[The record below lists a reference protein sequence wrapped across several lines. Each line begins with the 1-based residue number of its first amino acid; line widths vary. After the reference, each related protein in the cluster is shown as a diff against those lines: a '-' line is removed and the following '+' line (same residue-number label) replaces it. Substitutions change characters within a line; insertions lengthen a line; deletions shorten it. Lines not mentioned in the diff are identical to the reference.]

1 MEGCHFSKRFRSIP
15 VFLAILFSATLA
27 WAQQNSPETIPPIR
41 IQGNAQKGI
50 VGLTPQQVRHAYGF
64 DTITNQG
71 DGQVIA
77 LIEAFNHPQIEKD
90 LAVFNQAF
98 NLPPCTTANGCFTQL
113 SVNGKN
119 LGTNTLWALEIS
131 LDVEW
136 AHAMAPNA
144 RIILVQSPSGY
155 LVDML
160 QGVDL
165 AVRMGANIVSMSWGA
180 PEFTGETAYDG
191 HFVAPGVTF
200 VASSG
205 DFGNPGFYPAA
216 SPFVTGVG
224 GTSLNV
230 DSNGNRLSEN
240 AWSGSGGGISSF
252 EPNLFQSPFNGSTGR
267 GIPDVAYNADPATGF
282 AVYDSTPYHG
292 SGGWIQVGGTS
303 AGAPQW
309 SAIFA
314 IANSMRATAVKGLLG
329 GANMAL
335 YKAAAGASAY
345 ASDYNDVKTGSN
357 GTSGTVC
364 SANSGYDFVTG
375 LGSPQAWNL
384 INVLQ
389 N

>member
-1 MEGCHFSKRFRSIP
+1 MEGRHFSKRFRSIP

-77 LIEAFNHPQIEKD
+77 VIEAFNHPQIEKD

-144 RIILVQSPSGY
+144 RILLVQSPSGK

-165 AVRMGANIVSMSWGA
+165 AVQLGANVVSMS
-180 PEFTGETAYDG
+180 
-191 HFVAPGVTF
+191 
-200 VASSG
+200 
-205 DFGNPGFYPAA
+205 
-216 SPFVTGVG
+216 
-224 GTSLNV
+224 
-230 DSNGNRLSEN
+230 
-240 AWSGSGGGISSF
+240 
-252 EPNLFQSPFNGSTGR
+252 
-267 GIPDVAYNADPATGF
+267 
-282 AVYDSTPYHG
+282 
-292 SGGWIQVGGTS
+292 
-303 AGAPQW
+303 
-309 SAIFA
+309 
-314 IANSMRATAVKGLLG
+314 
-329 GANMAL
+329 
-335 YKAAAGASAY
+335 
-345 ASDYNDVKTGSN
+345 
-357 GTSGTVC
+357 
-364 SANSGYDFVTG
+364 
-375 LGSPQAWNL
+375 
-384 INVLQ
+384 
-389 N
+389 